1 MNETNK
7 GGINMFWP
15 NELSA
20 LIISAL
26 SITSDEGKA
35 LTVWFVLCGYGFSFM
50 LISMAI
56 SKLPLF
62 ETRK

>member
-1 MNETNK
+1 
-7 GGINMFWP
+7 MFWP

-35 LTVWFVLCGYGFSFM
+35 MTVWLVLCGYGFSIIF
-50 LISMAI
+50 ISLTIA
-56 SKLPLF
+56 KLPFF
-62 ETRK
+62 EKRK